1 MARKKVSGR
10 GLREHPPPF
19 YGQCPNACSMNLRRA
34 SLRQRLHSYL
44 KETGMRLYR
53 VPLFLHLLHL
63 FRRLLNDAG
72 MTMG

>member
-10 GLREHPPPF
+10 GLREPPPS